1 MEIRE
6 ILPWDRAHFCRMVN
20 EFYTLPAVAHPID
33 PTNAERT
40 FDLLMGDTPYARCF
54 IAADERGIPRA
65 YCLCAV
71 TWSNEAG
78 GLCIWLEELMV
89 EDELRGQGVGRKLIQ
104 AVRDAYPGAARFRL
118 EVTDENP
125 RAAALYRVLGFEH
138 LPYRQMV
145 LDAPAGM

>member
-6 ILPWDRAHFCRMVN
+6 ILPWDKPYFLQLVEA
-20 EFYTLPAVAHPID
+20 FYALPAVAHPI
-33 PTNAERT
+33 PAENTART

-54 IAADERGIPRA
+54 IAADEKNVPRG
-65 YCLCAV
+65 YCLCAI

-78 GLCIWLEELMV
+78 GLCVWLDEIMV
-89 EDELRGQGVGRKLIQ
+89 DESLRGQGVGKQLIE
-104 AVRDAYPGAARFRL
+104 AVRAAYPNAARYRL

-125 RAAALYRVLGFEH
+125 RAAALYRALGFEN

-145 LDAPAGM
+145 KDI